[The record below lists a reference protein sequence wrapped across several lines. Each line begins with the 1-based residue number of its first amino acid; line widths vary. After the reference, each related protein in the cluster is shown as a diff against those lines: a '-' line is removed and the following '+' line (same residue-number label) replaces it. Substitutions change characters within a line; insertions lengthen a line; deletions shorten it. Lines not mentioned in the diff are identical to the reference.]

1 MYKHKKK
8 KEKKYLITLLV
19 IFLLLMLVYWF
30 SGKDG
35 NYLYVE
41 KIFKGLGARI
51 QNIFVPKIEYD
62 VDEIINGINREL
74 QEENEELKRIINLN
88 NGQYNF
94 ICADVIERSTNWYN
108 EIRIN
113 KGEDDGIKT
122 DMAVTSNDGL
132 IGKVSRT
139 GKHFSEIKLLSSNSK
154 DMKVAVD
161 IKNENNTYHGIL
173 NGYDMQDGTVNVENI
188 SKNSDVEIGDKVYT
202 NGLGGIYPNGIYIG
216 KVVNVFYDALGLEKN
231 VKVKN
236 DFTFDKLR
244 YVCVVDRGN

>member
-1 MYKHKKK
+1 MYKNKKK
-8 KEKKYLITLLV
+8 KEKKYLITLLIV
-19 IFLLLMLVYWF
+19 FLLLMLIYLF
-30 SGKDG
+30 SSKDD

-41 KIFKGLGARI
+41 KIFKAIGARI
-51 QNIFVPKIEYD
+51 ENILVPNVKYD
-62 VDEIINGINREL
+62 SNEIINGLNREL
-74 QEENEELKRIINLN
+74 QEENSELKKIINLN

-173 NGYDMQDGTVNVENI
+173 NGYDIQNGVINIENI
-188 SKNSDVEIGDKVYT
+188 SKNSEVKIGNYVYT
-202 NGLGGIYPNGIYIG
+202 NGLGGIYPTGIYIG
-216 KVVNVFYDALGLEKN
+216 KVVEVFYDTLGLEKN
-231 VKVKN
+231 VKVKT